1 MSNKFCSFKICPWW
15 LGYFLVSPFRKLLDH
30 PEKTLSPHVR
40 ERMTVLDVGPGMG
53 YFTLPLAKSVGPS
66 GRVIAVDLQEKML
79 SGLKRRAKRAGL
91 AERIE
96 CRLASEKSLNLA
108 DLAGRIN
115 FALAYYVVH
124 EVPDS
129 ERLLSEIAGTLAPG
143 GRLLIVEPPAHVSRA
158 DFEKSIALARK
169 AGLSAVSS
177 APLGRK
183 LSSLLEKGSTADGR
197 PQTAV

>member
-1 MSNKFCSFKICPWW
+1 MSNKICSFKICPWW

-40 ERMTVLDVGPGMG
+40 EGMTVLDVGPGMG
-53 YFTLPLAKSVGPS
+53 YFTLPLAKFVGPS

-79 SGLKRRAKRAGL
+79 SGLQRRAKRAGL
-91 AERIE
+91 SERIE

-124 EVPDS
+124 EVPDA
-129 ERLLSEIAGTLAPG
+129 ERFLSEIASTLAPG
-143 GRLLIVEPPAHVSRA
+143 GRLLIVEPSGHVSREN
-158 DFEKSIALARK
+158 FGKTLNLAHK
-169 AGLSAVSS
+169 AGLSTVSNV
-177 APLGRK
+177 PLSSK
-183 LSSLLEKGSTADGR
+183 LSASLEKGG
-197 PQTAV
+197 

>member
-1 MSNKFCSFKICPWW
+1 MSNKICSFKICPWW
-15 LGYFLVSPFRKLLDH
+15 LGYFLVSPLRKLLDN
-30 PEKTLSPHVR
+30 PEKILSPHVR
-40 ERMTVLDVGPGMG
+40 EGMTVLDVGPGMG
-53 YFTLPLAKSVGPS
+53 YFTLPLAKFVGPS

-79 SGLKRRAKRAGL
+79 SALQRRAKRAGL

-124 EVPDS
+124 EVPDA
-129 ERLLSEIAGTLAPG
+129 ERFFSEITRALTPG
-143 GRLLIVEPPAHVSRA
+143 GRLLVVEPPAHVSRA
-158 DFEKSIALARK
+158 DFAKSLALARK
-169 AGLSAVSS
+169 NGLSPVGS

-183 LSSLLEKGSTADGR
+183 LSALLEKPA
-197 PQTAV
+197 A

>member
-1 MSNKFCSFKICPWW
+1 
-15 LGYFLVSPFRKLLDH
+15 
-30 PEKTLSPHVR
+30 
-40 ERMTVLDVGPGMG
+40 MTVLDVGPGMG
-53 YFTLPLAKSVGPS
+53 YFTLPLAKFVGPS

-79 SGLKRRAKRAGL
+79 SALQRRAKRAGL

-124 EVPDS
+124 EVPDA
-129 ERLLSEIAGTLAPG
+129 ERFFSEITRALTPG
-143 GRLLIVEPPAHVSRA
+143 GRLLVVEPPAHVSRA
-158 DFEKSIALARK
+158 DFAKSLALARK
-169 AGLSAVSS
+169 NGLSPVGS

-183 LSSLLEKGSTADGR
+183 LSALLEKPA
-197 PQTAV
+197 A